1 MNLTTGTL
9 LQEGK
14 YKIETVLGKGCCGI
28 TYRAQ
33 TSTGETVVVKTLN
46 ESLLHHPGFSW
57 FQQQFFSGSQHLA
70 WCQHPN
76 VVKVLDCFAENEQA
90 FMVMEYIDGQTLA
103 EVINTGETISE
114 AQAIHYIRQ
123 IASGLSVVHQRGLL
137 HRDIN
142 PHNIIRPYGTNR
154 VILTDFGLTREF
166 SARIKPTHHNFLSS
180 GYAAIEQY
188 LVNYP
193 STTSTDIYAL
203 AATFFYLLTGTAPI
217 QAPLRIRHTGTK
229 ETHIPP
235 GDLRQFQPF
244 LSQEVEH
251 TICRGLEI
259 EPNRRPQ
266 TIDAFL
272 SLLSPETVTEIKVTT
287 QKETKTRVTKKVNN
301 SQKSPKVIPVKEV
314 QPTPKNEPPVLVQET
329 SDNFAYVYAS
339 GSLPK
344 FPLVVLFGLTTVV
357 FGWIGFDL
365 AQQYTDRPMLMS
377 HVDAPPS
384 PPSLEEWLDQKRD
397 HNSSHPL
404 FEKPS
409 VPTESSNEVNTQE
422 HLKETEESS
431 GNESS
436 AIVKSS
442 QGEGTDSNK
451 NTSPQV
457 SESNLHKNPVLN
469 ESLPPAT
476 ETTPQPVV
484 SPPPVVSPQPVDE
497 AISPTIPVVSVSP
510 NPDVRGN
517 YSQGVQGSPVEVPTL
532 PALPSPESIP
542 STSGETPSTT
552 ESQVNRDDS
561 QKPLSS
567 APSSNYPV
575 PPNSSY

>member
-1 MNLTTGTL
+1 MNLRTGTL

-14 YKIETVLGKGCCGI
+14 YKIETVLGQGCCGI

-33 TSTGETVVVKTLN
+33 TSTDETVVVKTLN
-46 ESLLHHPGFSW
+46 ESLLQHPGFSW
-57 FQQQFFSGSQHLA
+57 FQQQFLSRAQHLG
-70 WCQHPN
+70 WCEHPN

-90 FMVMEYIDGQTLA
+90 FMVMEYIDGQTLT
-103 EVINTGETISE
+103 EVIETGETISE
-114 AQAIHYIRQ
+114 AHAIHYIRQ

-166 SARIKPTHHNFLSS
+166 SVLIKPTNHNFLSS
-180 GYAAIEQY
+180 GYSAIEQY
-188 LVNYP
+188 LVNCP
-193 STTSTDIYAL
+193 STTSTDIYGL
-203 AATFFYLLTGTAPI
+203 AATFFYLLTGTAPL

-229 ETHIPP
+229 QIHLPP
-235 GDLRQFQPF
+235 GDLRQFQPL
-244 LSQEVEH
+244 LSPEVEN
-251 TICRGLEI
+251 TILRGLEI
-259 EPNRRPQ
+259 EPNQRPQ

-272 SLLSPETVTEIKVTT
+272 SLLSPETVAKIKVTT
-287 QKETKTRVTKKVNN
+287 EKERNRCVTKKVNN
-301 SQKSPKVIPVKEV
+301 SQKSPKVTQVEQM
-314 QPTPKNEPPVLVQET
+314 QPTPKKETPILVQET
-329 SDNFAYVYAS
+329 SDHLTYTYAS

-344 FPLVVLFGLTTVV
+344 FPLVVLFGLTTTV

-365 AQQYTDRPMLMS
+365 AQQYTHRPILMS

-384 PPSLEEWLDQKRD
+384 PPSLQEWLEQKRD

-404 FEKPS
+404 FEQPS
-409 VPTESSNEVNTQE
+409 VPTDSSNEVNTQE
-422 HLKETEESS
+422 SLKETQEVS

-436 AIVKSS
+436 AIVKSA
-442 QGEGTDSNK
+442 QDGESNNNK
-451 NTSPQV
+451 NSPQV
-457 SESNLHKNPVLN
+457 SESNLHQNPVLN

-476 ETTPQPVV
+476 ETTPQAVV
-484 SPPPVVSPQPVDE
+484 SPQPMVSPQPVDE
-497 AISPTIPVVSVSP
+497 GISPTIPVVSVSP
-510 NPDVRGN
+510 NPDVKGN
-517 YSQGVQGSPVEVPTL
+517 SVDVPTL

-552 ESQVNRDDS
+552 EPQVNRDDS

-567 APSSNYPV
+567 DPSSNYPIS
-575 PPNSSY
+575 PNSSY